1 MSDLMERLNYYI
13 KNKMD
18 VGPLELEVY
27 RDEIERLTA
36 KCRAANAKQYKAR
49 LELKQANAVVDAARN
64 MLDDWDNDRLD
75 VGSVGSLEQALS
87 PTQDT
92 ILVKVPTEKW
102 PDSEVEFAPTQEPDV
117 Q

>member
-1 MSDLMERLNYYI
+1 MSDLIPRLNYYI

-49 LELKQANAVVDAARN
+49 LELKQANAVVEAAKQFIN
-64 MLDDWDNDRLD
+64 APYFMADLKQNYD
-75 VGSVGSLEQALS
+75 QALAALE
-87 PTQDT
+87 TDD
-92 ILVKVPTEKW
+92 
-102 PDSEVEFAPTQEPDV
+102 DSC
-117 Q
+117 